1 MINLIKGR
9 RGEKKKKV
17 RQQFAGAVSQRTGE
31 TPVRKAPAA
40 LTLNLQSRCDEEIFN
55 HTITT
60 MVDSVY
66 CTMLDVNDLKNK

>member
-17 RQQFAGAVSQRTGE
+17 RQQFAAAVSQRTGE

-40 LTLNLQSRCDEEIFN
+40 LTLNLQSRYEGGDI
-55 HTITT
+55 
-60 MVDSVY
+60 
-66 CTMLDVNDLKNK
+66 